1 MFPSYSNQSSSHC
14 IQTNHL
20 TGFYMMGTLVVKGLK
35 AFRLYW
41 AQRIMILGRLLV
53 QFIYLLP
60 VRGPGLRDVA
70 EYRPNQNQVSD
81 SENQNTIDN
90 SF

>member
-1 MFPSYSNQSSSHC
+1 
-14 IQTNHL
+14 
-20 TGFYMMGTLVVKGLK
+20 
-35 AFRLYW
+35 
-41 AQRIMILGRLLV
+41 MILGRLLV